1 MVRSM
6 LIDYPDQHLWGEACL
21 LAVYL
26 RNRLPH
32 SQLPQK
38 KTPFEMLY
46 KKQPSIGHL
55 KPFGSHCYIHI
66 AEERRPAG
74 SKLQPRAESAI
85 FVGYTES
92 PSIYKVQLA
101 NKHMFTVRAVN
112 CIFTEATL
120 ASPVNTGT
128 YPPSELPN
136 KSHTVS
142 IDLPY
147 SLLATA
153 LAVNDNEPKTFKQAT
168 ECADSPRWYKAMQ
181 DELKL
186 LADQA
191 VWTVVPLPSPKYN
204 IVGCKWVYKIKRDA
218 AGNISRYKARLVA
231 QGYSQQ
237 PGTDFDEIFSPVV
250 RYDSLRLLVAL
261 SISLG
266 WKQLDQLDIKGAFL
280 YGSLNEEIYMKL
292 PPGYEVAGSCVR
304 LNKSIYGS

>member
-1 MVRSM
+1 MDNGEEYIEAEVNKFFRSKGIRHLYTPLYSHQSNGVSERYNRTIQTMVRGM
-6 LIDYPDQHLWGEACL
+6 LIDYPDQCLWGEACQV
-21 LAVYL
+21 AVYL
-26 RNRLPH
+26 QNRLPH

-46 KKQPSIGHL
+46 QKQPSIGHL

-66 AEERRPAG
+66 VEERRPAG

-92 PSIYKVQLA
+92 SLIYKVQLA

-112 CIFTEATL
+112 YIFTEPTL
-120 ASPVNTGT
+120 VSPVNTST
-128 YPPSELPN
+128 YPPSELPTN
-136 KSHTVS
+136 ESHTVS

-147 SLLATA
+147 GLLATA
-153 LAVNDNEPKTFKQAT
+153 LAVNDNKPKTFKQAT
-168 ECADSPRWYKAMQ
+168 ECADSSRWYKAMQ

-191 VWTVVPLPSPKYN
+191 VWTVVPLPSPKHN

-237 PGTDFDEIFSPVV
+237 PG
-250 RYDSLRLLVAL
+250 
-261 SISLG
+261 
-266 WKQLDQLDIKGAFL
+266 
-280 YGSLNEEIYMKL
+280 
-292 PPGYEVAGSCVR
+292 
-304 LNKSIYGS
+304 